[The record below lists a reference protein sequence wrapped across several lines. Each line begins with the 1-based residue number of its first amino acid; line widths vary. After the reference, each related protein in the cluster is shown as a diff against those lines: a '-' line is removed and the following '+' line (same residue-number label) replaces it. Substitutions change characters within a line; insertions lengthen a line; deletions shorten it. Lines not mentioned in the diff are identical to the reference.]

1 VIYLILSICCSS
13 IIITTFKMLE
23 RNKIPVFPVI
33 VMNYVVA
40 SALGFAV
47 ARPYP
52 SLNSILTSEWLIF
65 ASVIGFL
72 FIVMFQFVGY
82 AVPKIGLGVTGIS
95 ARMGVVLPILFS
107 IIFYHEQLGFL
118 KISGITLALLALFFI
133 VYQKN
138 SFKTKSKYLFYPLL
152 LFLGSGIADTFVKYA
167 QQEFVSDELLPFFS
181 TMIFFVS
188 LIVGL
193 IINVFRKE
201 SLFRNL
207 NLKIIAWSVMLG
219 TVNLGS
225 IFFLLNAL
233 KKSNLDSSIVFGIN
247 HLSIISLVVL
257 SGIVFFKEKLTK
269 TNWLG
274 IAFAFLA
281 IIILTYS

>member
-1 VIYLILSICCSS
+1 
-13 IIITTFKMLE
+13 MLD

-40 SALGFAV
+40 SALGFII

-52 SLNSILTSEWLIF
+52 SLNSILTSQWLIF

-82 AVPKIGLGVTGIS
+82 AIPKIGLGLTGIS

-107 IIFYHEQLGFL
+107 IIYYHEQIRVL
-118 KISGITLALLALFFI
+118 KVAGIILALMALFFI
-133 VYQKN
+133 MYRKN
-138 SFKTKSKYLFYPLL
+138 GLKTSSKYMFFPLI
-152 LFLGSGIADTFVKYA
+152 LFLGSGIADTFVKYS

-188 LIVGL
+188 LIAGL
-193 IINVFRKE
+193 IINLFRKE
-201 SLFRNL
+201 SLFRKL
-207 NLKIIAWSVMLG
+207 DRKIIGWSIMLG
-219 TVNLGS
+219 IVNLGS
-225 IFFLLNAL
+225 IFFFLNAL
-233 KKSNLDSSIVFGIN
+233 KNSNIDSSIVFGIN
-247 HLSIISLVVL
+247 HLSIITLVVL
-257 SGIVFFKEKLTK
+257 SGIIFFKEKLTK
-269 TNWLG
+269 MNWLG

-281 IIILTYS
+281 IMILTFS

>member
-1 VIYLILSICCSS
+1 
-13 IIITTFKMLE
+13 MLE

-33 VMNYVVA
+33 VLNYIVA
-40 SALGFAV
+40 SALGFIV

-52 SLNSILTSEWLIF
+52 SLSSILTSEWLIF
-65 ASVIGFL
+65 ASIIGFL

-82 AVPKIGLGVTGIS
+82 AVSKIGLGLTAIS

-107 IIFYHEQLGFL
+107 IIYYQEQIRIL
-118 KISGITLALLALFFI
+118 KLVGIIMALLALFFI
-133 VYQKN
+133 IYRKN
-138 SFKTKSKYLFYPLL
+138 SFKTPAKYMFFPLL
-152 LFLGSGIADTFVKYA
+152 LFLGSGAADTFVKYA

-193 IINVFRKE
+193 IINLFRKE

-207 NLKIIAWSVMLG
+207 DGKIISWSLMLG
-219 TVNLGS
+219 IVNLGS
-225 IFFLLNAL
+225 IIFLLNAL
-233 KKSNLDSSIVFGIN
+233 KNSNIDSSIVFGIN
-247 HLSIISLVVL
+247 HLSIITLVVL
-257 SGIVFFKEKLTK
+257 SGIIFFKEKLTK
-269 TNWLG
+269 MNRLG

-281 IIILTYS
+281 IIILTFS